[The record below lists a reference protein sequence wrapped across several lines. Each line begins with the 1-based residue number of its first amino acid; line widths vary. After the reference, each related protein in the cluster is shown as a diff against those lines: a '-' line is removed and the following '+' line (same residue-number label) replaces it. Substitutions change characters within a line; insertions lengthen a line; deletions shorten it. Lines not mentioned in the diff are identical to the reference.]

1 MNRTEHKKVK
11 FATLSIA
18 CLLFVG
24 CNHTVSDTTRDY
36 AQYVDPFIGT
46 QGTGH
51 TYPGACYP
59 FGMVQAS
66 PETNATGWQHCS
78 GYQYGDSLIWGFSQT
93 HLNGTGCIDLGDILL
108 QPVAG
113 QRVKDDYRSSY
124 DKASETASPGYYSVA
139 LSEPTIQAEMTATP
153 HVAFYRFDFS
163 NANADTTSVL
173 VDLQHGLTWNENGY
187 YGHVVSCDMQQQDEH
202 TITGQSV
209 RREWAIR
216 NIAFAI
222 RFNQPI
228 QEIVKLPARHE
239 RERGERWVVTF
250 EQMGEPLMAQVAIA
264 PTTVEE
270 ATANL
275 QKECDTWDFEAIS
288 AGTRGAWNRQ
298 LAHVTAEGTEEQ
310 LQNFYTALYHLM
322 QQPHGLNDSTYST
335 FSLWDTYRA
344 AHPLYTIIAP
354 SKAAQFVNSMIAHG
368 EEKPYLPVWALW
380 GYETNCM
387 IGNHA
392 VPVIVDAILK
402 ELPDINAE
410 RAFNAIKKSLTTPH
424 AKSEWDIYDQY
435 GYFPADLITTESVS
449 RTLECCTDD
458 YAAALLAEKL
468 GKTEDAAFFRKRANY
483 YRNLFDSTTHFMRPR
498 LSDGSWKAPFDPTQ
512 LAHAESVGGDYTEGN
527 AWQYTWHVQH
537 DAEGLMSLFP
547 SREAFLQRLDGLFTA
562 PASEG
567 TLSDVTGLIGQYAHG
582 NEPSHHVSYL
592 YTVAGKPERT
602 QELVRQIIDT
612 QYQNKPDGLC
622 GNDDC
627 GQMSAW
633 YLFSVMGFYPLNP
646 VGGEYI
652 LGAPQMPRI
661 TLHLENG
668 KTFSII
674 AEGLSTENKY
684 VKSVTLNGQPL
695 TGYVITH
702 EQIMAGGELRFQL
715 TDRI

>member
-1 MNRTEHKKVK
+1 MNKKQYK
-11 FATLSIA
+11 KAGIAALSIA
-18 CLLFVG
+18 CSLLAG
-24 CNHTVSDTTRDY
+24 CHSTVSEPATDY
-36 AQYVDPFIGT
+36 AQYVNPFIGT

-51 TYPGACYP
+51 TYPGACCP
-59 FGMVQAS
+59 FGLVQAS

-108 QPVAG
+108 QPISG
-113 QRVKDDYRSSY
+113 ERVRNDYRSTY
-124 DKASETASPGYYSVA
+124 DKASETASPGYYSVT

-153 HVAFYRFDFS
+153 HVAFYRFHYSD
-163 NANADTTSVL
+163 ADTTSLL
-173 VDLQHGLTWNENGY
+173 VDLQHGLTWNDNGY
-187 YGHVVSCDMQQQDEH
+187 YGHVLTCDMQQQDEH
-202 TITGQSV
+202 TITGQSL
-209 RREWAIR
+209 RREWAER
-216 NIAFAI
+216 QLAFAI
-222 RFNQPI
+222 RFNLPI
-228 QEIVKLPARHE
+228 QEVIKLPKRDE
-239 RERGERWVVTF
+239 RERGERWIVSFKTS
-250 EQMGEPLMAQVAIA
+250 EQPLMAQVAIA
-264 PTTVEE
+264 PTTVED

-275 QKECDTWDFEAIS
+275 QKECDTWDFEAVKS
-288 AGTRGAWNRQ
+288 KAREAWNRQ
-298 LAHVTAEGTEEQ
+298 LACITAEGTEAQ

-322 QQPHGLNDSTYST
+322 QQPNALTDSTYST

-344 AHPLYTIIAP
+344 AHPLYTLLIP
-354 SKAAQFVNSMIAHG
+354 GKAAQFVNSIIAHG
-368 EEKPYLPVWALW
+368 ERSSYLPIWALW
-380 GYETNCM
+380 GYDTHCM

-402 ELPDINAE
+402 GIPGIDAE
-410 RAFNAIKKSLTTPH
+410 RAFNVIKKTLTTPH
-424 AKSEWDIYDQY
+424 DKSEWDIYDQY
-435 GYFPADLITTESVS
+435 GYFPADLITSESVS
-449 RTLECCTDD
+449 RTLEACTDD

-468 GKTEDAAFFRKRANY
+468 GKTEDAAFFHKRANN

-512 LAHAESVGGDYTEGN
+512 LAHAESIGGDYTEGN

-537 DAEGLMSLFP
+537 DAEGLMELFS
-547 SREAFLQRLDGLFTA
+547 SRDAFLQRLDGLFTA
-562 PASEG
+562 PASQG

-592 YTVAGKPERT
+592 YTVAGKPHHT

-652 LGAPQMPRI
+652 LGAPQLPRI

-684 VKSVTLNGQPL
+684 VQSVTLNGKPL
-695 TGYVITH
+695 EGYTITH
-702 EQIMAGGELRFQL
+702 EQIMSGGELRF
-715 TDRI
+715 RF

>member
-1 MNRTEHKKVK
+1 MKRIHYKNVA
-11 FATLSIA
+11 FATLSAA
-18 CLLFVG
+18 CFLFAG
-24 CNHTVSDTTRDY
+24 CNSTASDTPFDY
-36 AQYVDPFIGT
+36 ARYVDPFIGT

-59 FGMVQAS
+59 FGLVQAS

-78 GYQYGDSLIWGFSQT
+78 GYQYTDSLIWGFSQT

-108 QPVAG
+108 QPIAG
-113 QRVKDDYRSSY
+113 KRIKEDYRSTY

-139 LSEPTIQAEMTATP
+139 LSNPTIQAEMTATS
-153 HVAFYRFDFS
+153 HVAFYRFSYAD
-163 NANADTTSVL
+163 ADTTSLL
-173 VDLQHGLTWNENGY
+173 VDLQHGLTWNDNGY

-216 NIAFAI
+216 NIAFTI
-222 RFNQPI
+222 RFNRPI
-228 QEIVKLPARHE
+228 QEIVKLPVRDE

-250 EQMGEPLMAQVAIA
+250 EQNDEPLMAQVAIA
-264 PTTVEE
+264 PTTVED

-275 QKECDTWDFEAIS
+275 QKECDTWDFEAVRTE
-288 AGTRGAWNRQ
+288 TREAWNRQ
-298 LAHVTAEGTEEQ
+298 LACATAEGTKEQ
-310 LQNFYTALYHLM
+310 LQNFYTPLYHLM
-322 QQPHGLNDSTYST
+322 QQPNALSDSTFST

-344 AHPLYTIIAP
+344 AHPLYTILKP
-354 SKAAQFVNSMIAHG
+354 GKAALFVNSIIAHG
-368 EEKPYLPVWALW
+368 ERSPYLPIWALW
-380 GYETNCM
+380 GYDTHCM

-402 ELPDINAE
+402 GLPGIDAE
-410 RAFNAIKKSLTTPH
+410 RAFSVIKKTLTTPH
-424 AKSEWDIYDQY
+424 DKSEWDIYDQY
-435 GYFPADLITTESVS
+435 GYFPADLIATESVS
-449 RTLECCTDD
+449 RTLEACTDD

-512 LAHAESVGGDYTEGN
+512 LAHAESIGGDYTEGN

-537 DAEGLMSLFP
+537 DAQGLMELFP
-547 SREAFLQRLDGLFTA
+547 SRDAFLQRLDGLFTA
-562 PASEG
+562 PASQG

-612 QYQNKPDGLC
+612 QYRNKPDGLC

-652 LGAPQMPRI
+652 LGAPQLPRI

-684 VKSVTLNGQPL
+684 VQSVTLNGQPL
-695 TGYVITH
+695 AGYTITH
-702 EQIMAGGELRFQL
+702 EQIMAGGELRFL
-715 TDRI
+715 CGAKR